1 VIYAFEQVAPLGDLY
16 VTWSGADREVVL
28 SPPGA
33 DSVNAPTESE
43 EYT

>member
-1 VIYAFEQVAPLGDLY
+1 MVSFEQVTPLGDLY
-16 VTWSGADREVVL
+16 VRWTGADREVEL